1 MRRITLKSKIDA
13 KIGRSN
19 RLVFVRSDF
28 STLGGYNQVG
38 RALRSLVAEGK
49 LITVGYGLYAKARL
63 NRLTGK
69 PMLVAE
75 GGFTQVAQ
83 EALTRLGVKWSP
95 SDSITAY
102 EEGSTQIPINAQV
115 IILDRFARTIGT
127 DKFSLQMIRP

>member
-1 MRRITLKSKIDA
+1 
-13 KIGRSN
+13 
-19 RLVFVRSDF
+19 
-28 STLGGYNQVG
+28 
-38 RALRSLVAEGK
+38 
-49 LITVGYGLYAKARL
+49 
-63 NRLTGK
+63 
-69 PMLVAE
+69 MLVAE